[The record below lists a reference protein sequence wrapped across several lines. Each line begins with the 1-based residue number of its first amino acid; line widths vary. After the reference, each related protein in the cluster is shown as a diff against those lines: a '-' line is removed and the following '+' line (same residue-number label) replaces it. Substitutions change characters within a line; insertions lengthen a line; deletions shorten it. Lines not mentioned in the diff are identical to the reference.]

1 MKKLFVLLVLSLTL
15 AACGSSPKVAEQQQ
29 PQQPTIVIIN
39 AGSQP
44 QYAPPST
51 QYYVIPGKYYHNPA
65 LPRY

>member
-1 MKKLFVLLVLSLTL
+1 MKKLFVLLVLSLAL
-15 AACGSSPKVAEQQQ
+15 AACGSSPKVAEQQ